1 MYRKLWLRAC
11 VQSMGGRAEAV
22 TGSDAVPPVGEAVQ
36 ARQGRRE
43 AERGEGAGVVLE
55 RGGTRVDAGDG
66 GCGVGVLG
74 DGEKGGG
81 DEFVWESGG
90 VG

>member
-1 MYRKLWLRAC
+1 
-11 VQSMGGRAEAV
+11 MGGRAEAV

-55 RGGTRVDAGDG
+55 RGGARVDAGDG